1 MSDQFTRNRIFTV
14 VWAALA
20 AFLTYSFIYAFRK
33 PLSAATFE
41 GMTVFGMSYKA
52 VVIITYVIGYM
63 SAKGFGIKIISE
75 LPNVGRRRFL
85 LILILVSWLGL
96 LLFAITPAP
105 YNIVWVFMNGFPLG
119 LMWGILFSYI
129 EGRNSTDILATFL
142 CVSFIYSSGIVKS
155 IGQWLVVS
163 MGVSEFWMPFIVGA
177 MGFPFLLMA
186 SWMLE
191 QIPPP
196 SEADKA
202 SRSERVPLDSAGRK
216 ALFSQFRVG
225 LIAVFALNVV
235 LTICR
240 DIKDN
245 FMVDIW
251 QSLNVTANS
260 NTGVYAQIETLVS
273 IVILVLLAGVVLIKN
288 SKYALKSLHFII
300 AAGLLLV
307 MGSTYMYTSGQMS
320 AIVWM
325 VLHGVGLYLSY
336 IAFQS
341 VYYER
346 FIAAFQVKG
355 NVGYLI
361 YLADFIG
368 YIGSV
373 TILLLKEF
381 VGFDVQ
387 WDVFFIYMSY
397 ATCVVGILTMVVAH
411 VYFSWKMRAVEGV

>member
-1 MSDQFTRNRIFTV
+1 MSSQFTRNRIFTI

-41 GMTVFGMSYKA
+41 GMTVFGMSYKV
-52 VVIITYVIGYM
+52 VVIVTYVIGYM

-85 LILILVSWLGL
+85 LMLILVSWLGL
-96 LLFAITPAP
+96 LLFALTPAP

-216 ALFSQFRVG
+216 ELFNQFRVG

-245 FMVDIW
+245 FLVDIW

-273 IVILVLLAGVVLIKN
+273 IVILILLAGVVLIKN

-307 MGSTYMYTSGQMS
+307 MGSTYLYTSGQMS

-381 VGFDVQ
+381 VGFEVQ
-387 WDVFFIYMSY
+387 WDVFFIYLSY

-411 VYFSWKMRAVEGV
+411 VYFSRKMRVSEIV

>member
-1 MSDQFTRNRIFTV
+1 MSKSTQNRIFTI

-41 GMTVFGMSYKA
+41 GMTVFGISYKV
-52 VVIITYVIGYM
+52 VVIVTYVFGYM
-63 SAKGFGIKIISE
+63 AAKGFGIKIISE
-75 LPNVGRRRFL
+75 LSNVGRRRFL
-85 LILILVSWLGL
+85 LILISISWLGL
-96 LLFAITPAP
+96 FLFALTPAP
-105 YNIVWVFMNGFPLG
+105 YNIPWVFLNGFPLG

-163 MGVSEFWMPFIVGA
+163 MGVSEFWMPFTVGA

-191 QIPPP
+191 KIPAP

-202 SRSERVPLDSAGRK
+202 SRSERIPLDSAGRK
-216 ALFSQFRVG
+216 ALFRQFRVG
-225 LIAVFALNVV
+225 LIAVLLLNVV

-245 FMVDIW
+245 FLVDIW
-251 QSLNVTANS
+251 QSLNVTAVS
-260 NTGVYAQIETLVS
+260 NTSIYAQIETIVSLV
-273 IVILVLLAGVVLIKN
+273 VLVLVGAIVLIKN

-307 MGSTYMYTSGQMS
+307 LGSTYLYTIGQMS
-320 AIVWM
+320 ALVWM

-361 YLADFIG
+361 YLADFVG

-373 TILLLKEF
+373 AILLIKEF
-381 VGFDVQ
+381 VGFEVQ
-387 WDVFFIYMSY
+387 WNVFFIYMSY
-397 ATCVVGILTMVVAH
+397 ITCIVGVLMMVVAH
-411 VYFSWKMRAVEGV
+411 IYFSWKMKVAESA

>member
-1 MSDQFTRNRIFTV
+1 MSDQSTRNRIFTV

-41 GMTVFGMSYKA
+41 GMTVFGMSYKV

-85 LILILVSWLGL
+85 LMLILVSWLGL
-96 LLFAITPAP
+96 LLFAVTPAP

-260 NTGVYAQIETLVS
+260 DTGVYAQIETLVS

-307 MGSTYMYTSGQMS
+307 MGSTYLYTSGQMS
-320 AIVWM
+320 ALVWM

-397 ATCVVGILTMVVAH
+397 TTCIVGILTMVVAH
-411 VYFSWKMRAVEGV
+411 VYFSWKMRAVEVA